1 MSQVKFTEGEKVL
14 CYHGQ
19 LIYEAKLLKTQV
31 KDKVVKYYIHYAGW
45 SKNWDEW
52 VPENR
57 VLKYNEANVQ
67 LQKEIQK
74 KVETSAKSTKKASK
88 NAKKADS
95 SKDDAT
101 SRSST
106 PSKDISTTMPITKEL
121 TKSRGSSVKPST
133 SSTNVSKE
141 ISKTNSITDDDL
153 HKRKRQR
160 LDTSASSNESPE
172 EKISKPEITI
182 TIPKDLKSRLV
193 DDWHAINSQSKLIE
207 LPAKIT
213 VDDIVAQYKKSKSS
227 SKGGISCEDI
237 SNGILVSKKHKF
249 LMH

>member
-1 MSQVKFTEGEKVL
+1 MTFNFAHS
-14 CYHGQ
+14 
-19 LIYEAKLLKTQV
+19 
-31 KDKVVKYYIHYAGW
+31 D
-45 SKNWDEW
+45 
-52 VPENR
+52 
-57 VLKYNEANVQ
+57 
-67 LQKEIQK
+67 
-74 KVETSAKSTKKASK
+74 ST
-88 NAKKADS
+88 
-95 SKDDAT
+95 KDDAT

-106 PSKDISTTMPITKEL
+106 PSKDVSINTAITPITKEL

-133 SSTNVSKE
+133 SSSSSSGACKE
-141 ISKTNSITDDDL
+141 TLKTNSITEDDV

-193 DDWHAINSQSKLIE
+193 DDWHAINSQNKLIE

-213 VDDIVAQYKKSKSS
+213 VDDIVAQYKKSKSN

-237 SNGILVSKKHKF
+237 SNGILVGSIIVYLFHRK
-249 LMH
+249 

>member
-1 MSQVKFTEGEKVL
+1 M
-14 CYHGQ
+14 
-19 LIYEAKLLKTQV
+19 
-31 KDKVVKYYIHYAGW
+31 
-45 SKNWDEW
+45 
-52 VPENR
+52 
-57 VLKYNEANVQ
+57 
-67 LQKEIQK
+67 
-74 KVETSAKSTKKASK
+74 
-88 NAKKADS
+88 
-95 SKDDAT
+95 
-101 SRSST
+101 
-106 PSKDISTTMPITKEL
+106 
-121 TKSRGSSVKPST
+121 
-133 SSTNVSKE
+133 SKE

-237 SNGILVSKKHKF
+237 SNGILVSIKHV
-249 LMH
+249 LYPNSAYNS

>member
-1 MSQVKFTEGEKVL
+1 MLQ
-14 CYHGQ
+14 Q
-19 LIYEAKLLKTQV
+19 LTDLWFICAASIKT
-31 KDKVVKYYIHYAGW
+31 Y
-45 SKNWDEW
+45 
-52 VPENR
+52 R
-57 VLKYNEANVQ
+57 
-67 LQKEIQK
+67 
-74 KVETSAKSTKKASK
+74 
-88 NAKKADS
+88 DS

-106 PSKDISTTMPITKEL
+106 PSKDIPTTPITKEL

-133 SSTNVSKE
+133 SSTNVVSKE

-237 SNGILVSKKHKF
+237 SNGILVSSY
-249 LMH
+249 